1 MHASRIPVS
10 GFAGALFTASMFWLL
25 WSFVETTF
33 EAGERIEPTRVE
45 FSRMVRDT
53 EAETTREERIV
64 RELPPPTPLT
74 PRIGITGGGVDN
86 HVAILTPVA
95 DTGGVRTRMTMTAG
109 SDRDV
114 IPLVRINPDYPPA
127 ALRRELEGWVQV
139 QFTITPAGS
148 VTDAIVVDAEPE
160 NIFDDAA
167 LKAIARWRYNPKV
180 ENGIAVERVGVRTR
194 IVFRL
199 DE

>member
-1 MHASRIPVS
+1 MHAVRIPVS
-10 GFAGALFTASMFWLL
+10 GLGGALFTASMFWLL

-33 EAGERIEPTRVE
+33 EAGERVEPTRVE

-53 EAETTREERIV
+53 EAATTRQERIE
-64 RELPPPTPLT
+64 RELPPPTPEA
-74 PRIGITGGGVDN
+74 PRIGFTGGGVDN
-86 HVAILTPVA
+86 DVAILTPVT
-95 DTGGVRTRMTMTAG
+95 DTGSARTRMTMTAG

-148 VTDAIVVDAEPE
+148 VEDAIVVDAEPQDV
-160 NIFDDAA
+160 FDDAA
-167 LKAIARWRYNPKV
+167 LKAIVRWRYNPKV
-180 ENGIAVERVGVRTR
+180 ENGVAVERVGVQTR

-199 DE
+199 EQ